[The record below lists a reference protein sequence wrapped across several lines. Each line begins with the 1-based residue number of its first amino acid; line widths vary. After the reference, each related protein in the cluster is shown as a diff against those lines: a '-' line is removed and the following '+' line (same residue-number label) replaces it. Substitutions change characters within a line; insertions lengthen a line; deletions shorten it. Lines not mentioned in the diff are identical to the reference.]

1 MGIMASLFLLFSII
15 GIMAFIMHRCSLPGC
30 PIIITRIY
38 QDKDEAD
45 AARDALDDL
54 PRSPWRWCPRL
65 NKKSSTHRSFMEV
78 SFFATLFL
86 WQYFTEFFCTNLVP
100 FTL

>member
-1 MGIMASLFLLFSII
+1 MGIMASLFVLFSII
-15 GIMAFIMHRCSLPGC
+15 GVMAYIMHRCSLPGC

-38 QDKDEAD
+38 QDKGEAD

-78 SFFATLFL
+78 SFFAALSCGNIL
-86 WQYFTEFFCTNLVP
+86 RNFFCTNLVP
-100 FTL
+100 FLL